1 MFETVIGLE
10 IHVELKT
17 KSKIF
22 CSCST
27 KFGDKP
33 NENTCPVCM
42 GLPGTLPV
50 LNEEAVMLAVRAGRA
65 LHCDINMVNKFDRKN
80 YFYPDLPKAYQ
91 ISQFD
96 LPICG
101 NGYIDIETDTQK
113 ENRGTK
119 RIRITRIHLEEDAG
133 KLVHLEDEPLTLVDY
148 NRSGVPLIEIVTEP
162 DIRSPE
168 EAVAFLKA
176 LKSILEYT
184 EVSDCRMEQ
193 GSLRCDVNI
202 SVRRAGQK
210 EFGTKVEIK
219 NMNSFKEIQ
228 KALEKE
234 EKRQQELYSFGEEDK
249 IIQETRKW
257 DSSKGKTV
265 SMRSK
270 EDAHDYRYFPDSDLL
285 PVILDDN
292 IIQKID
298 GELPELPEQKKAR
311 FLEQYG
317 LSEYETDILVGN
329 KALAYYFEEVVGL
342 GIRPKEAA
350 NWILVE
356 LLRVL
361 KDEEGEDIPVKSQ
374 YLARLIKI
382 IEEGKISRSAGKEV
396 FDELATT
403 DKTPETI
410 IQEKGLTQ
418 ISGTEELEKIVR
430 EAIAK
435 NPAAVEDYKKGNTKV
450 IAFLMGQV
458 MKATRGKANPNVA
471 REILEGV
478 LATL

>member
-10 IHVELKT
+10 IHVELNT

-27 KFGDKP
+27 KFGEKP
-33 NENTCPVCM
+33 NENTCPVCL

-50 LNEEAVMLAVRAGRA
+50 LNEEAVKLAIKAGRA
-65 LHCDINMVNKFDRKN
+65 LHCEINMVNKFDRKN

-91 ISQFD
+91 ISQYD
-96 LPICG
+96 LPVCR
-101 NGYIDIETDTQK
+101 NGYIDIEVGGNGEEPQ
-113 ENRGTK
+113 TK
-119 RIRITRIHLEEDAG
+119 RIRIARIHMEEDAG
-133 KLVHLEDEPLTLVDY
+133 KLIHVEGEALTLVDY
-148 NRSGVPLIEIVTEP
+148 NRTGVPLIEIVTEP
-162 DIRSPE
+162 DIRSPQ

-210 EFGTKVEIK
+210 DYGTKVEIK

-234 EKRQQELYSFGEEDK
+234 EKRQQELYRFGEEHK

-270 EDAHDYRYFPDSDLL
+270 EEAHDYRYFPEPDLP
-285 PVILDDN
+285 PVIISEADIR
-292 IIQKID
+292 IIED
-298 GELPELPEQKKAR
+298 ELPELPEQKKER
-311 FLEQYG
+311 FLKQYG
-317 LSEYETDILVGN
+317 LSKYETDILVGN
-329 KALAYYFEEVVGL
+329 KALSRYFEDVVNL
-342 GIRPKEAA
+342 GISPKEAS

-356 LLRVL
+356 LLRIL
-361 KDEEGEDIPVKSQ
+361 KDTESEEIPVRSE
-374 YLARLIKI
+374 YLAELIKM
-382 IEEGKISRSAGKEV
+382 IEAGKISRSAGKEV
-396 FDELATT
+396 FDELAVTN
-403 DKTPETI
+403 KTPEEI
-410 IQEKGLTQ
+410 IREKGLTQ
-418 ISGTEELEKIVR
+418 ISGTDEIEKIVR
-430 EAIAK
+430 EVLAQ
-435 NPAAVEDYKKGNTKV
+435 NMDAVEKYKAGNMKV
-450 IAFLMGQV
+450 MAFLMGQV
-458 MKATRGKANPNVA
+458 MKASKGKANPNVA
-471 REILEGV
+471 KDIMEDILP
-478 LATL
+478 TL

>member
-96 LPICG
+96 LPICR

-113 ENRGTK
+113 ENRETK

-210 EFGTKVEIK
+210 KFGTKVEIK

-329 KALAYYFEEVVGL
+329 KALAHYFEEVVGL

-458 MKATRGKANPNVA
+458 MKATIGKANPNVA